1 MAMPKVLD
9 WLDDLVAQV
18 ATNVTNIEKNTKD
31 IATNKGLFDTHTQ
44 DDDRHWTDEDRI
56 NFDRTIHFKGYF
68 VSLEKLK
75 EAYATGQ
82 LGDYAIIGGSDTVW
96 IWDDETN
103 AWINSSEQGVVI
115 SVNGKTGE
123 IALTKADVGL
133 GNVDNTSDINKP
145 ISTAQQ
151 TALDLKSDR
160 GLITAAQADS
170 HTLRAGLYYL
180 NEEYTVLDDSTMY
193 WAIIVTECFRKDD
206 TKAPR
211 SSAQIWI
218 NFQTGADSSSKIYY
232 RKNEFDYDTVDFR
245 WGEFKEILS
254 DAHLVTIANNITEL
268 QTNIKTNA
276 NDIDKLEIS
285 KANRADISY
294 SELDA
299 FNVASGIYYT
309 NGDGKEILG
318 FSANAWTVIVADSI
332 LGGNSQSQIWI
343 NVSSNS
349 IQHMYIRRQQTSTEG
364 ETIWSEFT
372 EVITTNTLTL
382 EDIAKAKQYKGYY
395 ATLANLQTAYTA
407 ANAGDYAIVG
417 ETQGFY
423 MWDAVLKQWTSV
435 ASASNG
441 GESGAVTSVNGQ
453 TGDVLLTKANLGL
466 DKVENTPDL
475 EKNVYSAQMLAE
487 AKMIDGIDFNGTANI
502 VHYGTCNTDA
512 AEEDKIVQCTG
523 FNLVVGAWIAI
534 TFTETNS
541 ANIENLTLNVNS
553 TGAKPI
559 KSGSKSLILSED
571 LIENTTYLF
580 VYDGTNYQIV
590 NGKASDK
597 LEIVKQNNNTLD
609 ADYRVLLSNTAS
621 DDDESGAVKKSSNFV
636 ANPATGEFKAKSFNI
651 GNGASIQFDTT
662 TNAIQFLI
670 GNVVVATLDSNGTF
684 STNEIVENN

>member
-1 MAMPKVLD
+1 
-9 WLDDLVAQV
+9 
-18 ATNVTNIEKNTKD
+18 
-31 IATNKGLFDTHTQ
+31 
-44 DDDRHWTDEDRI
+44 
-56 NFDRTIHFKGYF
+56 
-68 VSLEKLK
+68 
-75 EAYATGQ
+75 
-82 LGDYAIIGGSDTVW
+82 
-96 IWDDETN
+96 
-103 AWINSSEQGVVI
+103 
-115 SVNGKTGE
+115 
-123 IALTKADVGL
+123 
-133 GNVDNTSDINKP
+133 
-145 ISTAQQ
+145 
-151 TALDLKSDR
+151 
-160 GLITAAQADS
+160 
-170 HTLRAGLYYL
+170 
-180 NEEYTVLDDSTMY
+180 MY

-254 DAHLVTIANNITEL
+254 DAHLVTITNNITEL

-453 TGDVLLTKANLGL
+453 TGDVLLTKANFGL

-487 AKMIDGIDFNGTANI
+487 AKMIDGIDFNGTTNI

-609 ADYRVLLSNTAS
+609 ADYIYRLCMAGKKFALVPKPFYHY
-621 DDDESGAVKKSSNFV
+621 VKRKSSSLTGDKISERLFSLQQWGHKAYEEVLSRGPEYIDAAERILYNSLVHILRNFMRDY
-636 ANPATGEFKAKSFNI
+636 K
-651 GNGASIQFDTT
+651 NGALEQGEYKAEIQSVVNDIINLLLRAQNVSKFRKLNEVLDIINELLEANVLDKDGGAKAGGIVGYLTAQN
-662 TNAIQFLI
+662 NAHVNKIC
-670 GNVVVATLDSNGTF
+670 TL
-684 STNEIVENN
+684 